1 MEASME
7 RKEESTEV
15 TAPSV
20 DEAVIIALMRLGL
33 QREEAVI
40 EVLDEGRKG
49 ILGLGSRPARV
60 RVSRRPPM
68 PAAVEAEPEPEPVPP
83 APAETEPKVGAET
96 RPEPTSTPAPAPP
109 PAPAVEAV
117 KAAPVPPPPQPAA
130 EPSAP
135 QPPSQ
140 TEGLDRGAIE
150 ATVRRVIG
158 RLVAALEV
166 RPQLEWREE
175 ERLTLWVTLRGKD
188 DEALVGPRGKTLDAL
203 QYLTRLLVR
212 QEVSGDFNLI
222 VDAGGYRKRRMRSL
236 ANLAR
241 QMADK
246 AVRTGRSVRL
256 RPMPASERRIIHL
269 TLQKDRRVRTHSVG
283 TGDHRAVTISP
294 TRQSK
299 RKR

>member
-1 MEASME
+1 MDAAME
-7 RKEESTEV
+7 RKESAEV

-60 RVSRRPPM
+60 RVSRRPPL
-68 PAAVEAEPEPEPVPP
+68 PSVVEAEPEPVPA
-83 APAETEPKVGAET
+83 APAETEPKVEAET
-96 RPEPTSTPAPAPP
+96 KPEPKTEPEPEPAPSV
-109 PAPAVEAV
+109 PAVEEV
-117 KAAPVPPPPQPAA
+117 KAAPAPPPPQPAA
-130 EPSAP
+130 EPGAS

-140 TEGLDRGAIE
+140 TEGLDRGAVE
-150 ATVRRVIG
+150 ATVRRVVG

-212 QEVSGDFNLI
+212 QEVGGDFNLI

-294 TRQSK
+294 TRPSK

>member
-1 MEASME
+1 MDAAME
-7 RKEESTEV
+7 RKESAEV

-49 ILGLGSRPARV
+49 LLGLGSRPARV
-60 RVSRRPPM
+60 RVSRRPSL
-68 PAAVEAEPEPEPVPP
+68 PAAVEAEPEPVPA
-83 APAETEPKVGAET
+83 APAETGPEVEAEARPRPK
-96 RPEPTSTPAPAPP
+96 PAPAPP
-109 PAPAVEAV
+109 VHPVEEV

-130 EPSAP
+130 EPHAP
-135 QPPSQ
+135 QSPARM
-140 TEGLDRGAIE
+140 EGLDRGAVE
-150 ATVRRVIG
+150 ETVRRVIT
-158 RLVAALEV
+158 RLVAALDV

-212 QEVSGDFNLI
+212 QEVSGNFNLI

-241 QMADK
+241 QMAEK

-294 TRQSK
+294 TRQNK

>member
-1 MEASME
+1 MDDAMEK
-7 RKEESTEV
+7 REESTEV
-15 TAPSV
+15 SAPTV

-49 ILGLGSRPARV
+49 ILGLGSRPAHV
-60 RVSRRPPM
+60 RVSRRPKLSKPSL
-68 PAAVEAEPEPEPVPP
+68 PPEETKPPVEEI
-83 APAETEPKVGAET
+83 
-96 RPEPTSTPAPAPP
+96 APP
-109 PAPAVEAV
+109 PALPTEKPPTSVEEAS
-117 KAAPVPPPPQPAA
+117 
-130 EPSAP
+130 PSTP
-135 QPPSQ
+135 QPPVAVPQ
-140 TEGLDRGAIE
+140 PTVEPAEEEDIAREAIE
-150 ATVRRVIG
+150 AVVRRTVD
-158 RLVAALEV
+158 RLVSGLEV
-166 RPQLEWREE
+166 KPQLEWREE

-203 QYLTRLLVR
+203 QYLTRLIVR
-212 QEVSGDFNLI
+212 QEINGDFNLV

-294 TRQSK
+294 ARGGK

>member
-1 MEASME
+1 MDAAME
-7 RKEESTEV
+7 RKESAEV

-60 RVSRRPPM
+60 RVSRRPPL
-68 PAAVEAEPEPEPVPP
+68 PSVVEAEPEPVPA
-83 APAETEPKVGAET
+83 APAETEPKVEAET
-96 RPEPTSTPAPAPP
+96 KPEPKTEPEPEPAPS
-109 PAPAVEAV
+109 APAVEEV
-117 KAAPVPPPPQPAA
+117 KAAPAPPPPQPAA

-140 TEGLDRGAIE
+140 TEGLDRGAVE
-150 ATVRRVIG
+150 ATVRRVVG

-212 QEVSGDFNLI
+212 QEVGGDFNLI

-294 TRQSK
+294 TRPSK

>member
-1 MEASME
+1 MDAAME
-7 RKEESTEV
+7 RKESAEV

-60 RVSRRPPM
+60 RVSRRPPL
-68 PAAVEAEPEPEPVPP
+68 PVAVEADPEPEPVPA
-83 APAETEPKVGAET
+83 APAETKPTKVEAEAKPEPKPES
-96 RPEPTSTPAPAPP
+96 RPAP
-109 PAPAVEAV
+109 PAPAVEEV
-117 KAAPVPPPPQPAA
+117 KAAPAPPSPQPAA

-135 QPPSQ
+135 RPPSQ
-140 TEGLDRGAIE
+140 AEGLDRGAVE

-256 RPMPASERRIIHL
+256 RPMPAGERRIIHL